1 MYLLVVA
8 AMLVIVFMRTG
19 FELQEPASQVAGS
32 IVQWLAL
39 GLIDTQPPV
48 NGYEARHVLAG
59 VTWTIFYEWMFY
71 ASLLLTAGFA
81 RGRRHLRFV
90 GAALVVCLAGKV
102 FMQVHAMGI
111 AVLFLC
117 GMAVASLLH
126 EKLRLPV
133 SDRAASGLCVAC
145 LALLF
150 WMSRGAYG
158 TANALLLALLFYLVC
173 SGASLFGLLGS
184 MPARRLG
191 NISYSLYLMQGLV
204 LTVVFAIEPIR
215 TAALANAQAHW
226 AAGGICVCLL
236 LVCASLGYVYV
247 ERPGI
252 SLGKRLGA
260 RIDRRRTRQA
270 ERGAALGAGDI
281 PA

>member
-1 MYLLVVA
+1 
-8 AMLVIVFMRTG
+8 
-19 FELQEPASQVAGS
+19 
-32 IVQWLAL
+32 
-39 GLIDTQPPV
+39 
-48 NGYEARHVLAG
+48 

-71 ASLLLTAGFA
+71 ASLLLTAAFA
-81 RGRRHLRFV
+81 RGRRHLLFV
-90 GAALVVCLAGKV
+90 GAALVVCLVGKAFLQIEV
-102 FMQVHAMGI
+102 MGF

-126 EKLRLPV
+126 ENLRLPV
-133 SDRAASGLCVAC
+133 SDRAASCVCIAC
-145 LALLF
+145 LALVF

-191 NISYSLYLMQGLV
+191 NISYSLYLMQGLA

-215 TAALANAQAHW
+215 TAAVANVQVHW
-226 AAGGICVCLL
+226 AAGCVCVCLL
-236 LVCASLGYVYV
+236 LVAASLGYVYV

-252 SLGKRLGA
+252 SLGKRLGE
-260 RIDRRRTRQA
+260 RIDRRRTRLG
-270 ERGAALGAGDI
+270 ENGAALAAGEY